1 MNSCRED
8 FVTQKQSLI
17 DKLFQFGMLGTQ
29 LHLCV
34 KSRSSNFFQYFYLI
48 LGTQF
53 CCVGDLDGLWKLRRQ
68 HVNNCYKVLYIL
80 ISGKYYKLT
89 SAPCHFPSLKK
100 LEISEICS
108 KAFENISSKL
118 TTLTSL
124 VIESVSQLACLP
136 EQLLQNNT
144 F

>member
-1 MNSCRED
+1 MMNLVEWKDAKELTTATCEVFPCLEELIIESCA
-8 FVTQKQSLI
+8 
-17 DKLFQFGMLGTQ
+17 
-29 LHLCV
+29 
-34 KSRSSNFFQYFYLI
+34 
-48 LGTQF
+48 
-53 CCVGDLDGLWKLRRQ
+53 
-68 HVNNCYKVLYIL
+68 
-80 ISGKYYKLT
+80 KLT

-144 F
+144 SLMSLEIRGCNELESISRHQDVWAFCTSLRSLRIYECGN